1 MHRPTLA
8 LVALM
13 VAFMSHVE
21 VAVADDGDDPLCST
35 PRAAVA
41 QLLEHLSDDVWSP
54 TDAARCFE
62 RPPGVLE
69 SSLGERA
76 VQLKASLEARG
87 LYIVLE
93 DVPGE
98 IDFRDALGRGR
109 ALVVDGAT
117 EVFVVRYKTGWR
129 FPTSVVQRIP
139 RMYASTHSGLI
150 QRLVQ
155 ALPPVFM
162 RELFGVTLW
171 QISALCALLSLG
183 WAIGLIVR
191 GVLSQRLSALLSGW
205 GVDIQTTFLATTTR
219 PMSRLV
225 AALIVLAGLP
235 QLQLQTPTARVLLLV
250 VSALAA
256 VSGVIVAYRSVEV
269 FSLFLTRRSA
279 ATASKMDDQL
289 VVVVRKTLQVAVVT
303 IGVVF
308 VLQNM
313 NVDVAGLLAG
323 LGLSGLAFALA
334 AKDTLANLFGSATL
348 FLDHPFHVGD
358 HVVAGGTEGT
368 VLEIG
373 LRSTRLR
380 TPSGS
385 LITVPNSNLAMSNI
399 ENLTLRSGR
408 RFRVSLGLPH
418 SAPPSVVVE
427 FIEAVRDL
435 ISRHP
440 LTRDAAIEVCLND
453 FTDTSQVIFV
463 QTFLETD
470 SPSVELKIRN
480 DLLLDMRRLADERGL
495 TLAHP
500 IKGLAP
506 PST

>member
-1 MHRPTLA
+1 M
-8 LVALM
+8 
-13 VAFMSHVE
+13 
-21 VAVADDGDDPLCST
+21 
-35 PRAAVA
+35 
-41 QLLEHLSDDVWSP
+41 
-54 TDAARCFE
+54 
-62 RPPGVLE
+62 
-69 SSLGERA
+69 
-76 VQLKASLEARG
+76 
-87 LYIVLE
+87 
-93 DVPGE
+93 
-98 IDFRDALGRGR
+98 
-109 ALVVDGAT
+109 
-117 EVFVVRYKTGWR
+117 
-129 FPTSVVQRIP
+129 
-139 RMYASTHSGLI
+139 
-150 QRLVQ
+150 
-155 ALPPVFM
+155 
-162 RELFGVTLW
+162 
-171 QISALCALLSLG
+171 
-183 WAIGLIVR
+183 
-191 GVLSQRLSALLSGW
+191 
-205 GVDIQTTFLATTTR
+205 
-219 PMSRLV
+219 
-225 AALIVLAGLP
+225 
-235 QLQLQTPTARVLLLV
+235 
-250 VSALAA
+250 
-256 VSGVIVAYRSVEV
+256 
-269 FSLFLTRRSA
+269 
-279 ATASKMDDQL
+279 
-289 VVVVRKTLQVAVVT
+289 
-303 IGVVF
+303 
-308 VLQNM
+308 
-313 NVDVAGLLAG
+313 
-323 LGLSGLAFALA
+323 
-334 AKDTLANLFGSATL
+334 
-348 FLDHPFHVGD
+348 
-358 HVVAGGTEGT
+358 AGGTEGT